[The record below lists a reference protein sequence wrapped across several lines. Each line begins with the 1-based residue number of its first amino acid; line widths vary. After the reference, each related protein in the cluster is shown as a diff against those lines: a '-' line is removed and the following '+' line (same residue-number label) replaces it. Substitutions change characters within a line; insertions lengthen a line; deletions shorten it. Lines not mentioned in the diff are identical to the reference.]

1 MLKMDTKNKKKT
13 VRVAVFF
20 LCCEKKFFELDA
32 LMGNTFK
39 ENREILGRKVLK
51 TKIQYDT
58 LLLNHRIIQRNGGIK
73 MAKQMGWTNPIPAG
87 ERTFLSMR
95 EVGRYTGISYDLVRK
110 YVKDKEFEDYITVG
124 KQNKV
129 MVDRVAF
136 ENFIK
141 SKKHIEK

>member
-1 MLKMDTKNKKKT
+1 MDTKNKKKT